1 MSPELISIYVLVAMF
16 VIASWL
22 PVNLGVL
29 ALAAAYL
36 VGGLVGGLS
45 PDDIFGGFPSK
56 LFVLLVGVTYLFAI
70 AQTNGTVEWMID
82 RGVGLVRG
90 RLAFIPWL
98 MYGLTA
104 LLAAM
109 GALAAAALACVA
121 PIALRFAARHSINP
135 LMMGIM
141 ICLGS
146 VGGSFSPISPFGV
159 ITDGVLA
166 EAGLP
171 RSPGLLFINNLAFS
185 AAVAVVVFLVLGG
198 GGLWKR
204 GKVGAGAAD
213 PIEEGPDHGGSSGP
227 SAGSSPGTV
236 GLGPAAAVTASPQ
249 RVGSRAPSA
258 RINRSQALTLT
269 GILALVVGALV
280 FGLDVGL
287 LAIVIS
293 VPLTLFATDR
303 AAEAVQKV
311 PWSVVLL
318 IGGMLTYVGV
328 LEHVGTL
335 DYVGNLINQSGRP
348 LFAALALCFV
358 GALISA
364 FAATA
369 GVLAATIPLAVP
381 VLMTHDLSVIG
392 TVTALAIASTL
403 VDSSPMSTNGALLLA
418 NQQTLPERVFFR
430 RLLLWAVL
438 TVVAGPPLVWLVF
451 VVPGG

>member
-16 VIASWL
+16 VMASWL
-22 PVNLGVL
+22 PINLGVL

-45 PDDIFGGFPSK
+45 PDDIFSGFPSK
-56 LFVLLVGVTYLFAI
+56 LFILLVGVTYLFAI

-82 RGVGLVRG
+82 RGVAMVRG
-90 RLAFIPWL
+90 RLALIPWL
-98 MYGLTA
+98 MFGLTA

-166 EAGLP
+166 ESDLP

-198 GGLWKR
+198 IGLWRR
-204 GKVGAGAAD
+204 GKVEPAPAAPTELGSDRGEHDGSLAG
-213 PIEEGPDHGGSSGP
+213 PGSG
-227 SAGSSPGTV
+227 SAGP
-236 GLGPAAAVTASPQ
+236 GPAAAVATTAA
-249 RVGSRAPSA
+249 RVDGLAPST
-258 RINRSQALTLT
+258 RIDRRQALTLT
-269 GILALVVGALV
+269 GIVALVIGALV

-293 VPLTLFATDR
+293 VPLALFATDR

-328 LEHVGTL
+328 LEHIGTL
-335 DYVGNLINQSGRP
+335 DYVGKLINGSGSP
-348 LFAALALCFV
+348 LIAALALCFV

-381 VLMTHDLSVIG
+381 VLMTHNLSVIG
-392 TVTALAIASTL
+392 TVTALTIASTL

-430 RLLLWAVL
+430 RLLVWAVL
-438 TVVAGPPLVWLVF
+438 TVVAGPPLVWLIF

>member
-1 MSPELISIYVLVAMF
+1 MSPELISICVLVAMF
-16 VIASWL
+16 VMASWL
-22 PVNLGVL
+22 PINLGVL

-45 PDDIFGGFPSK
+45 PDDIFSGFPSK
-56 LFVLLVGVTYLFAI
+56 LFILLVGVTYLFAI

-82 RGVGLVRG
+82 RGVAMVRG
-90 RLAFIPWL
+90 RLALIPWL

-166 EAGLP
+166 ESDLP
-171 RSPGLLFINNLAFS
+171 RSPGLLFVNNLAFS
-185 AAVAVVVFLVLGG
+185 AAAAAVVFLVLGG
-198 GGLWKR
+198 IGLWRR
-204 GKVGAGAAD
+204 GKVAAAPAEPTEVGPGRSEHDGSLPGPGSGSAGPGAA
-213 PIEEGPDHGGSSGP
+213 
-227 SAGSSPGTV
+227 TT
-236 GLGPAAAVTASPQ
+236 L
-249 RVGSRAPSA
+249 RVERRAPST
-258 RINRSQALTLT
+258 RIDRRQALTLT
-269 GILALVVGALV
+269 GIVALVVGALV

-293 VPLTLFATDR
+293 VPLALLATDR

-328 LEHVGTL
+328 LEHIGTL
-335 DYVGNLINQSGRP
+335 DYVGNMINRSGSPLI
-348 LFAALALCFV
+348 AALALCFV

-381 VLMTHDLSVIG
+381 VLMTHNLSVIG
-392 TVTALAIASTL
+392 TVTALTIASTL

-430 RLLLWAVL
+430 RLLVWAVL

>member
-1 MSPELISIYVLVAMF
+1 VSPELISIYVLVAMF

-22 PVNLGVL
+22 PINLGVL

-45 PDDIFGGFPSK
+45 TDDIFGGFPSK

-82 RGVGLVRG
+82 RGVALVRG
-90 RLAFIPWL
+90 RLTFIPWL

-166 EAGLP
+166 EADLP
-171 RSPGLLFINNLAFS
+171 RSPGLLFLNNLAFS
-185 AAVAVVVFLVLGG
+185 TAAAVVVFLVLGG
-198 GGLWKR
+198 VGLWR
-204 GKVGAGAAD
+204 RDKVEAGAAGT
-213 PIEEGPDHGGSSGP
+213 IEERPDHSGYGGP
-227 SAGSSPGTV
+227 STGPRSGSAGP
-236 GLGPAAAVTASPQ
+236 GPAAAVAASPQ
-249 RVGSRAPSA
+249 RVDSRASSA
-258 RINRSQALTLT
+258 RMNRSQALTLT
-269 GILALVVGALV
+269 GIIALIIGALV

-287 LAIVIS
+287 LATVIA

-328 LEHVGTL
+328 LEHIGTL
-335 DYVGNLINQSGRP
+335 DYVGNLINRSGSP
-348 LFAALALCFV
+348 LVAALALCFV

-392 TVTALAIASTL
+392 TVTALTIASTL

-451 VVPGG
+451 VVLGR